1 VVQPF
6 DYMHN
11 PGLVDPRTVAP
22 YLTLQ
27 NYAARPDSAGG
38 NPSSLI
44 NTLLAQPFWTG
55 DESLS
60 ITALGINCLT
70 AGTTLPIATLRI
82 AVYDVPSTRNLYPG
96 NLLHDFGVVDYAA
109 TGVRLASLSVTLPA
123 NQMFWIVTNTPGGTG
138 QHSTVVSSNEITLPS
153 GPLGT
158 VVSSPASVSAAAAVG
173 LFVASTYVAPPT
185 PMPPT
190 FPATA
195 ATRNNV
201 SGVYPAI
208 VIVPA

>member
-1 VVQPF
+1 MVQPF

-11 PGLVDPRTVAP
+11 SSLPDPRTGLP

-55 DESLS
+55 DEPLS
-60 ITALGINCLT
+60 ITALGINCQT
-70 AGTTLPIATLRI
+70 TGTATLRI

-123 NQMFWIVTNTPGGTG
+123 SQMFWIVTNTPGGTG
-138 QHSTVVSSNEITLPS
+138 AHVGVTSSNEITLPS

-158 VVSSPASVSAAAAVG
+158 VVTSPASTSNAAAVG

-185 PMPPT
+185 PMPAT
-190 FPATA
+190 FPAGA
-195 ATRNNV
+195 ATRNNQF
-201 SGVYPAI
+201 GVYPAI

>member
-1 VVQPF
+1 MVQPF
-6 DYMHN
+6 DYIHN
-11 PGLVDPRTVAP
+11 PGLVDPRTAAP

-27 NYAARPDSAGG
+27 NYAARPDNTSG

-55 DESLS
+55 DEPLS
-60 ITALGINCLT
+60 ITALGINCQT
-70 AGTTLPIATLRI
+70 AGTATLRI

-138 QHSTVVSSNEITLPS
+138 QHVGVTSSNEITLPS
-153 GPLGT
+153 GPLGI
-158 VVSSPASVSAAAAVG
+158 VVSSPASVSSQAAVG

-185 PMPPT
+185 PMPAT
-190 FPATA
+190 FPAGA
-195 ATRNNV
+195 ATRNNA
-201 SGVYPAI
+201 SSVYPAI

>member
-6 DYMHN
+6 DYIHKSGEA
-11 PGLVDPRTVAP
+11 GLI
-22 YLTLQ
+22 LQ
-27 NYAARPDSAGG
+27 NYAARPDGATG

-55 DESLS
+55 DEPLS
-60 ITALGINCLT
+60 ITDLGINCQT
-70 AGTTLPIATLRI
+70 AGTATLRI

-138 QHSTVVSSNEITLPS
+138 QHVGLTSTNEITLPS
-153 GPLGT
+153 SPLGT
-158 VVSSPASVSAAAAVG
+158 VVTSPASASAAAAVG
-173 LFVASTYVAPPT
+173 
-185 PMPPT
+185 
-190 FPATA
+190 
-195 ATRNNV
+195 R
-201 SGVYPAI
+201 
-208 VIVPA
+208 

>member
-1 VVQPF
+1 MVQPF

-11 PGLVDPRTVAP
+11 PGLVDPRTGLP

-27 NYAARPDSAGG
+27 NYAARPDSVSG
-38 NPSSLI
+38 NPASLI

-55 DESLS
+55 DEPLS

-123 NQMFWIVTNTPGGTG
+123 GKMFWIVTNTPGGTG
-138 QHSTVVSSNEITLPS
+138 QHVSAVSSNEITLPS
-153 GPLGT
+153 GPLGI
-158 VVSSPASVSAAAAVG
+158 VVSSFASVSNQAAFGLSFAA
-173 LFVASTYVAPPT
+173 TYVAPPT
-185 PMPPT
+185 AMPAA
-190 FPATA
+190 FPAGA
-195 ATRNNV
+195 VTRNNQF
-201 SGVYPAI
+201 GVYPAI
-208 VIVPA
+208 VIEPA

>member
-6 DYMHN
+6 DYIHN
-11 PGLVDPRTVAP
+11 PGLVDPRTAAP

-27 NYAARPDSAGG
+27 NYAARPDNTSG

-60 ITALGINCLT
+60 ITALGINCLST
-70 AGTTLPIATLRI
+70 GTATLRI

-96 NLLHDFGVVDYAA
+96 NLLHDFGVVDYTA

-138 QHSTVVSSNEITLPS
+138 QHASVVSSNEITLPS

-158 VVSSPASVSAAAAVG
+158 VVSSPTSVSNQAALG

-185 PMPPT
+185 PMPAT
-190 FPATA
+190 FPAGA
-195 ATRNNV
+195 ATRNNQF
-201 SGVYPAI
+201 GVYPAI

>member
-1 VVQPF
+1 MVQPF
-6 DYMHN
+6 DYIHKSGEA
-11 PGLVDPRTVAP
+11 GLI
-22 YLTLQ
+22 LQ
-27 NYAARPDSAGG
+27 NYAARPDGATG

-55 DESLS
+55 DEPLS
-60 ITALGINCLT
+60 ITDLGINCQT
-70 AGTTLPIATLRI
+70 AGTATLRI

-138 QHSTVVSSNEITLPS
+138 QHVGLTSTNEITLPS

-158 VVSSPASVSAAAAVG
+158 VVSSPASVSNQAAVG

-185 PMPPT
+185 PMPAT
-190 FPATA
+190 FPAGA
-195 ATRNNV
+195 ATRNNI
-201 SGVYPAI
+201 SAVYPAI